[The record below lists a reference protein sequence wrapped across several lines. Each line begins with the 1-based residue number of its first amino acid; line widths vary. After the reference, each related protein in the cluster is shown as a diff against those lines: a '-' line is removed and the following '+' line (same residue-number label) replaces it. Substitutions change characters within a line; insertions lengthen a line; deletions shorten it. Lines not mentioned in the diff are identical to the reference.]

1 MKTIISRCVI
11 ASILYLLF
19 IPPLKANS
27 DSVDI
32 RVHFLHGS
40 KPKKKYRFE
49 EDRWFGGVLGGHA
62 GIEYEPNKIVNFQP
76 KSRFHIF
83 HKKGIINSKF
93 SIHDTL
99 SFYEILGG
107 KHNQVKKT
115 IITIRI
121 SAKQKLK
128 LDSVVKAYTE
138 RSPYDYAFFGMRC
151 GAAAYDILAQIGVV
165 YKYSYGKT
173 WRKIF
178 YPRKLRRKLEWF
190 SKICGHKVR
199 KVEGSTKRIW
209 EED

>member
-1 MKTIISRCVI
+1 MKTIILGCILASLL
-11 ASILYLLF
+11 SILTV
-19 IPPLKANS
+19 PVLKANS

-40 KPKKKYRFE
+40 KPKKKFRFE

-62 GIEYEPNKIVNFQP
+62 GIEYESNKVLNFQP
-76 KSRFHIF
+76 RSRFHIF
-83 HKKGIINSKF
+83 HKKGIINSRF
-93 SIHDTL
+93 SVHDTV

-107 KHNQVKKT
+107 KHYENKKT

-128 LDSVVKAYTE
+128 LDSIVKAYTV

-151 GAAAYDILAQIGVV
+151 GAAAYDVLAQIGVV
-165 YKYSYGKT
+165 YKYSYSKT

-178 YPRKLRRKLEWF
+178 YPKKLRRKLEWF
-190 SKICGHKVR
+190 AKTCGFKVR
-199 KVEGSTKRIW
+199 KVAGSNKRIW